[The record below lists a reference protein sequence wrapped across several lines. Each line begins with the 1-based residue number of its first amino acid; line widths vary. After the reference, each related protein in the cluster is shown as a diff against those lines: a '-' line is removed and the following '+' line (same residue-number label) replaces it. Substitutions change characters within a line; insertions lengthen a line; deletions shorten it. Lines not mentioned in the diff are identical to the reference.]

1 MDGSAVLSLP
11 NKVMDLSKI
20 VVLRIGHRI
29 PRDARITTH
38 VCLTAR
44 AFGADGIV
52 VSDVVDDKLR
62 QTIEGVINQF
72 GGAFYMKMG
81 MPWKK
86 VITDWLAQGGE
97 VVHLTVYGLPLP
109 EVIEQLRASPRDKL
123 VVVGGPKVPGEIY
136 EMATHNVSITK
147 QPHSEV
153 ASLGVFL
160 DWYFQGKEFYKEF
173 KGAKLKISS
182 SKSGKKVFRVESRH
196 L

>member
-1 MDGSAVLSLP
+1 VIGLP
-11 NKVMDLSKI
+11 KI

-38 VCLTAR
+38 VCLVAR
-44 AFGADGIV
+44 AFGADGIII
-52 VSDVVDDKLR
+52 SDVIDDKLR
-62 QTIEGVINQF
+62 QTIEGVVDRF
-72 GGAFYMKMG
+72 GGAFYIKMG

-86 VITDWLAQGGE
+86 VVSDWLLQGGE
-97 VVHLTVYGLPLP
+97 VVHLTVYGIPLP
-109 EVIEQLRASPRDKL
+109 EVIEQLRASQRDKL

-136 EMATHNVSITK
+136 RIATYNVSITK

-153 ASLGVFL
+153 ASLSVFL

-173 KGAKLKISS
+173 EGAKLKIGS